1 MPELAFVNGT
11 FSAIN
16 EAFVP
21 IEDRGYQFGDA
32 IYEFLATYSGVVYAL
47 EEHLDR
53 LDRSLKI
60 LSYPPIDRA
69 KLKRDIAELL
79 KRSGFLRAGIYIQ
92 ISRGVAP
99 RNHAYP
105 KSAQPQIV
113 MTIREVVDIPE
124 SVRKAG
130 IQAITVED
138 IRWGRCDAKTVQL
151 LPNTMAKQK
160 ALDAG
165 AQDAILVG
173 SDGVVR
179 EGTSSNLFMA
189 KNGELWTHPLTE
201 KILPGITRLLLLGF
215 CREEAIKVH
224 EEHFQKTSLM
234 AADEVFLSGT
244 VTEVLSI
251 VEIDSHKIGNGKPGP
266 LAQKLQA
273 RLRNYAGATS

>member
-32 IYEFLATYSGVVYAL
+32 IYEFLATYNGVVYAL

-60 LSYPPIDRA
+60 LSYPPIDRT

-79 KRSGFLRAGIYIQ
+79 KRSGILRAGIYIQ

-105 KSAQPQIV
+105 KAVQPQIV
-113 MTIREVVDIPE
+113 MTIREVADIPE
-124 SVRKAG
+124 NVRKTG
-130 IQAITVED
+130 IRAITVED

-201 KILPGITRLLLLGF
+201 KILPGITRLLLLQF

-224 EEHFQKTSLM
+224 EEHFQKTNLL

-244 VTEVLSI
+244 VTEVLPI
-251 VEIDSHKIGNGKPGP
+251 VEIDGHKIGNGQPGP
-266 LAQKLQA
+266 LAKKLQA
-273 RLRNYAGATS
+273 RLRKYAGATS